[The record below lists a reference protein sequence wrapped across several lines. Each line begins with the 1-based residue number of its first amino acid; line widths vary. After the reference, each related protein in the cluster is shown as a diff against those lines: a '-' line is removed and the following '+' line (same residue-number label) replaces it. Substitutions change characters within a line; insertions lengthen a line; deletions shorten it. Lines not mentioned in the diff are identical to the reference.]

1 MQISDL
7 PKHLLATAAHHSGIA
22 VVVCT
27 YRRPRELERCLRS
40 LRGQALAPAQI
51 VVADNA
57 PSSAAVRHLAEAA
70 GAQYVAVPIRGVSR
84 ARNAGAR
91 HCTTAL
97 VAYIDDDMVAH
108 PDWLRALR
116 SAFADPG
123 VIAVTG
129 PVMPMPLMQASPAN
143 LALELQRQPWGAKP
157 FQVARDCADWFER
170 AHFGGLGDGNM
181 AFRLA
186 AFEDWPGFEERI
198 GRGSPIGGGEEHFAF
213 FELIERGHRVAYM
226 PEAIVFHPEKEG
238 TRAEL
243 LRSIS
248 ETAAYSCFVA
258 ASRPS
263 RAWRVLRYL
272 IQGLQGRRRAW
283 RPGGER
289 IFGNR
294 VSKLGAL
301 LAFVRGIA
309 AFGLS
314 RNVQSHACVSQPR
327 PLRESSEATQQ

>member
-1 MQISDL
+1 MQIPDL
-7 PKHLLATAAHHSGIA
+7 PQRLVVAEAPQPGIG

-40 LRGQALAPAQI
+40 LRQQTFPAAQI

-57 PSSAAVRHLAEAA
+57 PSSPAARLVAEAA
-70 GAQYVAVPIRGVSR
+70 GARYVAVPVRGVSR

-91 HCTTAL
+91 QCAAAL
-97 VAYIDDDMVAH
+97 VAFVDDDMVAH
-108 PDWLRALR
+108 PDWLRRL
-116 SAFADPG
+116 STAFADPE

-129 PVMPMPLMQASPAN
+129 PVMPMPLVQASPAA
-143 LALELQRQPWGAKP
+143 LSLELQRQPWGAKP
-157 FQVARDCADWFER
+157 FHVTRGCADWFER

-181 AFRLA
+181 AFRHA

-198 GRGSPIGGGEEHFAF
+198 GRGAPIGGGEEHFAF
-213 FELIERGHRVAYM
+213 FELIERGHRIAYV
-226 PEAIVFHPEKEG
+226 PGAIVFHPEKEG

-248 ETAAYSCFVA
+248 ETAAYCCFVA
-258 ASRPS
+258 ASRPR

-272 IQGLQGRRRAW
+272 VQGFVGRRRAW
-283 RPGGER
+283 RPAGEQ

-294 VSKLGAL
+294 VPKLSAL

-314 RNVQSHACVSQPR
+314 RKLPR
-327 PLRESSEATQQ
+327 ARALRPRSARESSEATQQ